1 MGNHVCR
8 APESKDWQRLR
19 ILYVIT
25 TPDHGGAQVNLLDL
39 LSGWPEGVDSI
50 VATGEEGFLTD
61 AAKELGVEVVIIS
74 HLTRPLSPIRDFL
87 AYREIMTLIRERRP
101 DLVHCHSSKAG
112 LLGRLAAN
120 TIGVPSVFTVHGW
133 AFEDGISWLH
143 RTVGR
148 VAEFAAAK
156 IVSNQHVITVAEAD
170 RKLAIERDVIEPER
184 MTTIHNGIKDDLRI
198 ADPAFPGT
206 ATMVMVAR
214 FSDQK
219 DHETLFKALAAVA
232 EPFQMILVG
241 DGPSFESS
249 RQLAKEVGVASQVE
263 FLGNRL
269 DVPDIL
275 AGAQVFVLSSLWEGF
290 PISILEAMRA
300 GLPVVA
306 TDVGGVSEAVI
317 DGETGIVTSPRD
329 AEALGNAIQHLLS
342 DPLLRDSMGKKGRQ
356 RYVEHFGKKQMLAKT
371 ARVYSDLVSGP
382 VARPLASLVP

>member
-1 MGNHVCR
+1 M
-8 APESKDWQRLR
+8 K

-61 AAKELGVEVVIIS
+61 AARELGVEIVIVS
-74 HLTRPLSPIRDFL
+74 HLTRPLSPIRDFQ
-87 AYREIMTLIRERRP
+87 AYREIMALIRDRRP

-120 TIGVPSVFTVHGW
+120 AVGVPAVFTVHGW

-148 VAEFAAAK
+148 AAEHVAAK

-170 RKLAIERDVIEPER
+170 RNLAIELDVIEPER
-184 MTTIHNGIKDDLRI
+184 MTTIHNGIEDDLRI

-219 DHETLFKALAAVA
+219 DHETLFKALAGVA

-241 DGPSFESS
+241 DGPSFEST
-249 RQLAKEVGVASQVE
+249 RQLAKDVGVASQVE
-263 FLGNRL
+263 FLGNRV

-329 AEALGNAIQHLLS
+329 AEVLGNAIQRLLS

-371 ARVYSDLVSGP
+371 AVVYSNLVGGP
-382 VARPLASLVP
+382 VAGPLASLVP